1 MRRAD
6 TNRTFILSAP
16 TLDSQRTETKGPML
30 DFADSCSVGSAKVK
44 HYASLVWGD
53 RLRFMGGFAKDA
65 DLGLGILSG
74 AARLSFPV
82 RGPDVTFFCDAR
94 QFLAVR
100 ASLNRWQW
108 RLQLGKNPSVFA
120 IFKVTYCMF
129 RWIRPLLAKIARCSD
144 ASAARASSKKI

>member
-6 TNRTFILSAP
+6 TNQTFILSAP
-16 TLDSQRTETKGPML
+16 TLDSQRTETEGPML
-30 DFADSCSVGSAKVK
+30 YFADSCSVGSSKVK

-74 AARLSFPV
+74 AARLSFPF

-94 QFLAVR
+94 HFSAVR
-100 ASLNRWQW
+100 ASLTRWQW
-108 RLQLGKNPSVFA
+108 TFHLGKDPTVFA
-120 IFKVTYCMF
+120 IFKVTYRMF
-129 RWIRPLLAKIARCSD
+129 RWIRPLLAKIALCSD